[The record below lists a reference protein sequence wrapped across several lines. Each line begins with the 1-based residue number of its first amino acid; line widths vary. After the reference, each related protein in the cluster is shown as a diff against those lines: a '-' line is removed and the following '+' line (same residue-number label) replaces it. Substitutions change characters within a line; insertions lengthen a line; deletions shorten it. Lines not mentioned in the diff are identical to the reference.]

1 MKATS
6 WILPLLML
14 AACEPGTPPADA
26 YGNFEARELLL
37 SAERSGK
44 IVQWNVQ
51 QGDWVEAD
59 ELIAVIDTVGL
70 HLQKNQLL
78 AQIEAVLSRTQDMGP
93 QLAVYDSQ
101 LANITREQ
109 QRLQALVADS
119 AAPSQKLDD
128 LNGQL
133 QVIRQQKTA
142 HLTQLQ
148 TANRSVSREVEPLRV
163 QVNMLDD
170 QLRRS
175 YLRAPEAGRVLVT
188 YAENGEVTAAGKPL
202 LKLADT
208 RSMELRVYLSGSQL
222 GEISVGQLVTVLFDG
237 KEGGL
242 DELPGTLAWVADEA
256 EFTPKSIQTREE
268 RVDLVYEAKVA
279 VSNPE
284 GRLKIGMPG
293 EIQFRQP

>member
-1 MKATS
+1 M
-6 WILPLLML
+6 
-14 AACEPGTPPADA
+14 
-26 YGNFEARELLL
+26 
-37 SAERSGK
+37 
-44 IVQWNVQ
+44 QWNVQ
-51 QGDWVEAD
+51 QGDWVEAG

-70 HLQKNQLL
+70 HLQKSQLL

-175 YLRAPEAGRVLVT
+175 CLRAPEAGRVLVT

-222 GEISVGQLVTVLFDG
+222 GGIAVGQPVTVLFDG